1 MPSATA
7 LFWFVLPP
15 DPAVVP
21 EEHLVVHA
29 HDLGRPVITFASVD
43 KSPDCVWVS
52 VDAHWAGAG
61 SSSDAPSAHVLLLQ
75 LALDSVSCDS
85 YRVTSI
91 INGIT
96 QASEISPSPSLLST
110 LNGASAIPGAPTY
123 IYPPPVLKHA
133 CSYRARDIRAA
144 VVRIP
149 HEPPEKHRRDSQ
161 PDDPRRRVRDLR
173 VRDHSCREA
182 QRKSCGEDAHANG
195 AASARRGNSRRAACE
210 EGQRGGC

>member
-7 LFWFVLPP
+7 LLWFVLPQ
-15 DPAVVP
+15 DPAATP
-21 EEHLVVHA
+21 EEPLVVHA
-29 HDLGRPVITFASVD
+29 HDLGRPVITFASVVE
-43 KSPDCVWVS
+43 SPDRVWVS

-61 SSSDAPSAHVLLLQ
+61 SSSDSPSAHVRLLQ

-123 IYPPPVLKHA
+123 IYPP
-133 CSYRARDIRAA
+133 
-144 VVRIP
+144 
-149 HEPPEKHRRDSQ
+149 
-161 PDDPRRRVRDLR
+161 LR
-173 VRDHSCREA
+173 SETHLQVP
-182 QRKSCGEDAHANG
+182 
-195 AASARRGNSRRAACE
+195 SARSPRCSCTNPSRASRKTST
-210 EGQRGGC
+210 RLTTR